1 MFPETASQ
9 YSTIALNQL
18 LVTFL
23 HARAGKARNRLFFH
37 APGNDRQHLDA
48 LTLKEPIVPTLA
60 VNERN
65 QDLIELLQRSQG
77 VFDLIHLTLPSGE

>member
-48 LTLKEPIVPTLA
+48 LTSETPTFPYTPD
-60 VNERN
+60 ES
-65 QDLIELLQRSQG
+65 QEFIDILQRSKG
-77 VFDLIHLTLPSGE
+77 VFDPVNIP